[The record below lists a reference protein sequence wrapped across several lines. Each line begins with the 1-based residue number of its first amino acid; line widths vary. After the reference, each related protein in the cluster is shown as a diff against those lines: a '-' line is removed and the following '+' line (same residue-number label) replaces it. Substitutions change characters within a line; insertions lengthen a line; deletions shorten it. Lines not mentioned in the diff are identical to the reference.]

1 MEFPLSEY
9 ALQRTTAQTV
19 SVEKGFR
26 FRHRIGLKW
35 REPAAKRNLFEVPAR
50 LSLAIQV
57 RQGYGGGDDRA

>member
-1 MEFPLSEY
+1 MKIPLSDC

-26 FRHRIGLKW
+26 FRHRIGPK
-35 REPAAKRNLFEVPAR
+35 RHQPAAKRNFFGVPAR

-57 RQGYGGGDDRA
+57 RRGYGGGDDRA